1 VALAPRGTNPSNNI
15 LAHPL
20 TSSGTFYETGEVES
34 SDCIFQISPHS
45 LCRNHKMNPTHPKIS
60 FFLQRIALIIFSLL
74 PIGLASYYQLL
85 YLTSNWTVFSFVQ
98 IGLLVAIFFWP
109 LIVLF
114 IKDDI
119 WHSIEEMGY
128 VSLLW
133 VIILAIAFRLIV
145 LPLLSTNF
153 SSDMADIHSFAAD
166 VAAGQPFANLH
177 NYQGIPRA
185 THLNMTGLV
194 MSVIYRI
201 VGASFAMAK
210 TFMVVLAALTVWL
223 IYLAG
228 KQLAGARVG
237 FVAASIYGT
246 FPSLVCYSGVLSGEH
261 FSLPLMTLAILLYG
275 RIKKSEKD
283 SLAYSLIGYALCG
296 ITIGLVD
303 WFRPG
308 GILLLVALVMADLIY
323 LTKENFLYRKLVALS
338 LLTLSYLAVSSLA
351 VTISERFFQT
361 DILSTFQMRG
371 NFIFVGLSTKD
382 NGTLNL
388 EDGLFALDTYKRFG
402 RDTAAANDYLI
413 KLAIERLKGEPVD
426 SVLDLFRSKFSRV
439 WSNHQQLFQI
449 SLNGSNDQEFVG
461 IMSAIDSFVYLV
473 ITLFI
478 GINIYSS
485 FINRSQPGVFAM
497 QLFLLGFAIWELILE
512 VQNRYGII
520 TFPYLILLGSL
531 GMNDLVMH
539 IRNIIRNSS
548 LLESIG

>member
-1 VALAPRGTNPSNNI
+1 MKPTP
-15 LAHPL
+15 P
-20 TSSGTFYETGEVES
+20 
-34 SDCIFQISPHS
+34 
-45 LCRNHKMNPTHPKIS
+45 KMS
-60 FFLQRIALIIFSLL
+60 FFLQRIALIIFSFL
-74 PIGLASYYQLL
+74 PIGLAIYYQLL
-85 YLTSNWTVFSFVQ
+85 YLSNNWTIFSLIR
-98 IGLLVAIFFWP
+98 IGLLVAVFFFP
-109 LIVLF
+109 LIVLL
-114 IKDDI
+114 IKDDV

-128 VSLLW
+128 VPLLW
-133 VIILAIAFRLIV
+133 VTFVAIALRLIV

-153 SSDMADIHSFAAD
+153 SSDMADIHAFAVD
-166 VAAGQPFANLH
+166 VASGQPFANLH

-201 VGASFAMAK
+201 VGASFATAK
-210 TFMVVLAALTVWL
+210 TFMVVLVALTVWL

-237 FVAASIYGT
+237 FIAASIYGT

-261 FSLPLMTLAILLYG
+261 FSLPLMALAILLYG

-283 SLAYSLIGYALCG
+283 NLAYSLIGYALCG

-308 GILLLVALVMADLIY
+308 GIILLVALVITDLIY
-323 LTKENFLYRKLVALS
+323 LTREKPFYHQLVPLG
-338 LLTLSYLAVSSLA
+338 LLIISYFAVSSLA
-351 VTISERFFQT
+351 VTISERFFHT

-388 EDGLFALDTYKRFG
+388 EDGLFALETYKRFG
-402 RDTAAANDYLI
+402 DDTAAANDYLI
-413 KLAIERLKGEPVD
+413 KLAIERLRGQPVE
-426 SVLDLFRSKFSRV
+426 SVLELFQSKFMRV

-485 FINRSQPGVFAM
+485 FLKRSQPGVFAM

-531 GMNDLVMH
+531 GMNDLMLLIHNVK
-539 IRNIIRNSS
+539 RDSS
-548 LLESIG
+548 LLESVE